1 MTNYSSKTQQEGNN
15 KHKSKINEIETGKT
29 MEKMEKMVK
38 MNEYFLI
45 CKHQ

>member
-15 KHKSKINEIETGKT
+15 KHKSKINEIETRKT
-29 MEKMEKMVK
+29 MEKMVK
-38 MNEYFLI
+38 MNEYLLI

>member
-29 MEKMEKMVK
+29 MEKMVK